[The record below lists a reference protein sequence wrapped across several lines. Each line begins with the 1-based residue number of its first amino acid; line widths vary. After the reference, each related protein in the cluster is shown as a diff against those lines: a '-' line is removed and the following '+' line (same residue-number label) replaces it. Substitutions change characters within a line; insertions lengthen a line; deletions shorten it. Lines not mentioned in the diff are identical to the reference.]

1 MADKK
6 FSDFTL
12 VNVPSTINLD
22 NDFLVGN
29 KPSLAIN
36 ARDTKYPFGVL
47 KRLYDSGIGQD
58 QTGTPVT
65 GSTSLAITSI
75 ANFVMVKLSGNWNP
89 ASITG
94 LEDGKEIDF
103 LVFTNGLNGYP
114 WQINFP
120 SNIFLPEGIEPTLL
134 NNIDSADNFDIIKLR
149 GLSGNRAILLDVS
162 SYDQA

>member
-6 FSDFTL
+6 FSEFTL
-12 VNVPSTINLD
+12 INVPSTIDLD

-36 ARDTKYPFGVL
+36 ERDTKYPFRVL
-47 KRLYDSGIGQD
+47 KRLYDTRIGQD
-58 QTGTPVT
+58 QTGTPIT
-65 GSTSLAITSI
+65 GSPPLAITSI
-75 ANFVMVKLSGNWNP
+75 ANFVMVKLSGNWSP
-89 ASITG
+89 VSVTG
-94 LEDGKEIDF
+94 LEDGKEIDL

-120 SNIFLPEGIEPTLL
+120 SNILLPEGIEPTLL